1 MFMLIFRL
9 PIVAWHLSRGGIFGH
24 LAEMSLLPIWLR
36 QFMRVLNSIIAK
48 RNPERPGI
56 ALASALTA
64 LGPGFIKFGQ
74 ALSTRADL
82 MGADVARDLATLQDQ
97 LPPFAGSQARRILE
111 REWGQSIED
120 CCLHFDEIPVA
131 AASIAQV
138 HFATLLDGRDVA
150 VKILRPGIRHRMER
164 DIKFFMAMARFVE
177 TIAPHTKRLKL
188 VHAVEQFAHYSDVE
202 LDLRLEAASA
212 GKLRD
217 NHAQDDGIYVPEIEW
232 PLTTEFVLVIEKI
245 EGTRIDD
252 RESLLANGH
261 DIDAITAIAAKSFFF
276 QVFRDG
282 FFHADMHP
290 GNIFIRD
297 DGVLVPI
304 DFGIMGDLN
313 LQDRLFLVQLLN
325 AILDRDYDMVAQ
337 LHRDAGMI
345 GSDVPVEG
353 FAQAIR
359 AVTEP
364 IMDQPMGDVSLG
376 AVLGQIFGLA
386 RRYEVEVQP
395 QFTLLQK
402 TMGMAEGV
410 ARQLNPDANMWP
422 IARDLA
428 SDWAQDQSGLLSQI
442 STIADKTLAFG
453 MRLPGLLDRAE
464 TILNQ
469 MESQKPEEK
478 PTSPLVWIVL
488 GAGVTAA
495 IAMAL
500 TV

>member
-9 PIVAWHLSRGGIFGH
+9 PIVAWHLSRGGIFRH

-36 QFMRVLNSIIAK
+36 QFMRMLNSIIAK

-56 ALASALTA
+56 ALASALSA

-120 CCLHFDEIPVA
+120 CCLHFDETPVA

-164 DIKFFMAMARFVE
+164 DIKFFMAMAQFVE
-177 TIAPHTKRLKL
+177 KIAPHTKRLKL

-252 RESLLANGH
+252 RESLLAKGH
-261 DIDAITAIAAKSFFF
+261 DIDTITAIAAKSFFF

-325 AILDRDYDMVAQ
+325 SILDRDYDMVAQ

-345 GSDVPVEG
+345 GADVPVEG

-364 IMDQPMGDVSLG
+364 IMDQPMGEVSLG

-442 STIADKTLAFG
+442 SMIADKTLAFG
-453 MRLPGLLDRAE
+453 MRLPSLLDRAE
-464 TILNQ
+464 AILNQ
-469 MESQKPEEK
+469 MESQKLEEK

>member
-1 MFMLIFRL
+1 MLMLIFRL
-9 PIVAWHLSRGGIFGH
+9 PVVAWHLSRGGIFGH
-24 LAEMSLLPIWLR
+24 LAELSLFPLWLR
-36 QFMRVLNSIIAK
+36 QLMRALNRIIAK

-56 ALASALTA
+56 ALAAALSA

-97 LPPFAGSQARRILE
+97 LPPFSGDVAKRILE
-111 REWGQSIED
+111 REWGKPIDQ
-120 CCLHFDEIPVA
+120 CCSAFDDAPVA

-150 VKILRPGIRHRMER
+150 VKILRPGIRHRMDR
-164 DIKFFMAMARFVE
+164 DIKFFMAMARLVE
-177 TIAPHTKRLKL
+177 AIAPATKRLKL

-202 LDLRLEAASA
+202 LDLRLEGASA

-217 NHAQDDGIYVPEIEW
+217 NHAKDDGIYIPYIEW
-232 PLTTEFVLVIEKI
+232 PLTTEYVLVIEKI

-252 RESLLANGH
+252 RQGLIAKGH

-313 LQDRLFLVQLLN
+313 LQDRLFLAQLLN
-325 AILDRDYDMVAQ
+325 AILDRDYDGVAQ

-345 GSDVPVEG
+345 SHDVPVEG

-364 IMDQPMGDVSLG
+364 VMDQPMGEVSLG
-376 AVLGQIFGLA
+376 AILGQIFGLA
-386 RRYEVEVQP
+386 RRYHVEVQP

-410 ARQLNPDANMWP
+410 ARQLNPNANMWP

-428 SDWAQDQSGLLSQI
+428 SDWAQDQGGMLTQI
-442 STIADKTLAFG
+442 SAIADKALAFG
-453 MRLPGLLDRAE
+453 IKLPELLDRAE
-464 TILNQ
+464 GILDR
-469 MESQKPEEK
+469 MDTPKPAPK
-478 PTSPLVWIVL
+478 PMSPWVWIL
-488 GAGVTAA
+488 IGA
-495 IAMAL
+495 AL
-500 TV
+500 TSAAFMVKLI